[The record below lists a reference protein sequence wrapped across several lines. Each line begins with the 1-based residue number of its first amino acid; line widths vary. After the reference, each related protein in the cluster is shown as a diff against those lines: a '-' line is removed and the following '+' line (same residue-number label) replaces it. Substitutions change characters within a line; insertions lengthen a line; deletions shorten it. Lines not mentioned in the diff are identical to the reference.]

1 MGEFRDIVLRHMEQ
15 VLLNDADPQAELDAA
30 QAEVLEIIK

>member
-15 VLLNDADPQAELDAA
+15 VLLNDADPQAELDVA
-30 QAEVLEIIK
+30 QQEMLALLE